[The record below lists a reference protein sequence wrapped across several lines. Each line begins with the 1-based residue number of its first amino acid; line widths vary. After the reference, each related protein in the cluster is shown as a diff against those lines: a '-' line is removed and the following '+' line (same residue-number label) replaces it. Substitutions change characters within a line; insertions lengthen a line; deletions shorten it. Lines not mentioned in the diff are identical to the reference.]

1 MALCLLSRRL
11 RFLVFRNL
19 LSFLQP
25 AKAMISLVFVSRLLQ
40 LSPSTP
46 QPTRQKPRFC
56 EQPSCLFS
64 PNFEHSIAHV
74 HWSLDKPINASLFEH
89 PWKFSCV
96 QLVFR
101 SAASRVC
108 ILRHQIIA
116 RLDSLISAS
125 QSVAGHG
132 CSQFPDIR
140 LRHFLNFR
148 QLSGIYPRLVPAAIR
163 TTLFPLLDVPQP
175 ALKSHAFTQA
185 LASNLSVESSSNSFT
200 HNLPECLVCD
210 IQSSGSCPV
219 CGQDFCSTHLY
230 LCAECGNQY
239 CSNCFDDH
247 NSDGHWTDSDTA
259 AELSRTQHPGSR
271 HAAARYPRQRHAA
284 RKRSFMRLRHI
295 ASHGFSVNFTAFLQ
309 GLFCLPISARPF
321 IRPRLFAAMQAV
333 SGGLIVT
340 KLRNPHLVT
349 TVKCAAPGCTNVR
362 RETNHWFVTSAELRF
377 TCRPYV
383 VMADL
388 RSADEPACGQACAQK
403 LFERYLAKQAL

>member
-11 RFLVFRNL
+11 RFLVFRNFI
-19 LSFLQP
+19 SFLQP

-46 QPTRQKPRFC
+46 QPTRQKPRFRG
-56 EQPSCLFS
+56 QPSCLFS

-74 HWSLDKPINASLFEH
+74 HGSLDKPINASFFEH
-89 PWKFSCV
+89 PWKSSCV

-125 QSVAGHG
+125 QFVAGHG

-140 LRHFLNFR
+140 LHQFVNLR
-148 QLSGIYPRLVPAAIR
+148 QLSSIHPCLLPAATR
-163 TTLFPLLDVPQP
+163 ATLFPLIDVPQT

-185 LASNLSVESSSNSFT
+185 VAPSNPSVESSSSSFT
-200 HNLPECLVCD
+200 QNLPECLVCD

-259 AELSRTQHPGSR
+259 AELSHAQHSGSK
-271 HAAARYPRQRHAA
+271 HATARYR
-284 RKRSFMRLRHI
+284 
-295 ASHGFSVNFTAFLQ
+295 ASATPLASDHSCGSGTSPATVSQLISLLFSK
-309 GLFCLPISARPF
+309 GR
-321 IRPRLFAAMQAV
+321 
-333 SGGLIVT
+333 
-340 KLRNPHLVT
+340 
-349 TVKCAAPGCTNVR
+349 
-362 RETNHWFVTSAELRF
+362 
-377 TCRPYV
+377 
-383 VMADL
+383 
-388 RSADEPACGQACAQK
+388 PAC
-403 LFERYLAKQAL
+403 RYLLGPSVPGHLSQCKLLLEVSL